1 LGFLHPVHLT
11 VSEWRAPFRLLRIEA
26 HIAAVCEVESLRFPA
41 DNRAQ
46 HHRRSSRMV
55 LDSSSTCFHPEGET
69 VYSVSGAEVTCM
81 LSYTRTDTDTDQIE
95 IPRTTQPDQQN
106 DNVIIMDKSNVYFSD
121 YIPLETSG
129 VWVESPRIYG
139 LAPTGTDSV
148 LLNSESNAI

>member
-1 LGFLHPVHLT
+1 
-11 VSEWRAPFRLLRIEA
+11 
-26 HIAAVCEVESLRFPA
+26 
-41 DNRAQ
+41 
-46 HHRRSSRMV
+46 
-55 LDSSSTCFHPEGET
+55 
-69 VYSVSGAEVTCM
+69 M

-95 IPRTTQPDQQN
+95 IPRTTQPNQQN